1 MAPKGEEEGRVLG
14 GTGKWKKP
22 RWGRR
27 GWEERRV
34 AGHRKWKG
42 KKIWVRALRGAE
54 KKDGCTAAAAALKQ
68 ADEALDGGGELFG
81 SPETGRVIRFIGP
94 TAVPAIRRRF

>member
-1 MAPKGEEEGRVLG
+1 M
-14 GTGKWKKP
+14 
-22 RWGRR
+22 
-27 GWEERRV
+27 ERE
-34 AGHRKWKG
+34 
-42 KKIWVRALRGAE
+42 KIWVRALRGAE

>member
-1 MAPKGEEEGRVLG
+1 MGTSRLGRTKGCGAPEM
-14 GTGKWKKP
+14 
-22 RWGRR
+22 
-27 GWEERRV
+27 ERE
-34 AGHRKWKG
+34 
-42 KKIWVRALRGAE
+42 KIWVRALRGAE